1 MATRSTIEVAAVN
14 ATRKVPAILVA
25 VDGRPHGWDALEWA
39 AAEAAATDQ
48 VLHIVHVVE
57 WPPYIDPWTLLPN
70 ERVAGAGSAGELI
83 LEDATQRALDVAAG
97 LRITTEL
104 VGDVP
109 PERGILRAARTDSL
123 IVLGRRRDRRAIR
136 SRFGSSVSAN
146 VARHASTPVVIA
158 GLADRSAGPS
168 AGRVAVLIDDGTDP
182 FDALLLAFRAADRRG
197 IGVTV
202 LHAGSPRT
210 APGQLDAAT
219 LVRANRDAFGN
230 VDVTEDFL
238 PAPLGPALAAATQ
251 GAALLVLGA
260 RSGRHLHVHSCPR
273 SAGPP
278 LRAPAHRS

>member
-109 PERGILRAARTDSL
+109 PERGILRAART
-123 IVLGRRRDRRAIR
+123 IR